1 MNLPWKGARPW
12 FLPPFFVRKR
22 HKEKG
27 FDSSDREQDAPFSE
41 PVAIPLEDS
50 IDLHAFQPKDISSVV
65 EEYLEQCVAAG
76 LSEVRIIHGRGVG
89 VQRNIVRSLLEK
101 HPGVDSF
108 HDAPP
113 QAGGWGATR
122 IVLRKKA

>member
-1 MNLPWKGARPW
+1 
-12 FLPPFFVRKR
+12 VRKR
-22 HKEKG
+22 HKDKG

-50 IDLHAFQPKDISSVV
+50 IDLHAFQPKDIPSVV
-65 EEYLEQCVAAG
+65 EEYLEQCIQAG

-89 VQRNIVRSLLEK
+89 VQRDIVRSLLKK

-108 HDAPP
+108 HDAPAE
-113 QAGGWGATR
+113 AGGWGATW
-122 IVLRKKA
+122 VGLRNKLNVG

>member
-1 MNLPWKGARPW
+1 VNLPWKGAGTR

-22 HKEKG
+22 HKHKAV
-27 FDSSDREQDAPFSE
+27 DSFDREQDAPFSE

-50 IDLHAFQPKDISSVV
+50 IDLHAFSPKDIPSVV
-65 EEYLEQCVAAG
+65 EEYLEQCIQAG

-89 VQRNIVRSLLEK
+89 VQRKIIRSLLEK

-108 HDAPP
+108 QDAPP
-113 QAGGWGATR
+113 EAGGWGATR
-122 IVLRKKA
+122 VMLRKKV